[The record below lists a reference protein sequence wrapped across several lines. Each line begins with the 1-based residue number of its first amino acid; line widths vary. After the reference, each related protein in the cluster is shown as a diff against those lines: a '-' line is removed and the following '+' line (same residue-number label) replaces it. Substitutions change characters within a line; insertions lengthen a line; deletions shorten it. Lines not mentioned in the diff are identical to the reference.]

1 MKGNESSAG
10 SLLVAIV
17 DDDASMRN
25 STRRLIRSFGL
36 RVEAFASGR
45 EFLDSGCVTE
55 TACLILDLRMP
66 GMDGLELQCLLA
78 SANHRIPI
86 IFVTANESND
96 EQRRATQ
103 AGAVAFLR
111 KPVSE
116 QAHQPQSRP

>member
-10 SLLVAIV
+10 SLLIAIV

-45 EFLDSGCVTE
+45 EFLDSGCLTE

-66 GMDGLELQCLLA
+66 GMDGLGLQCLLA
-78 SANHRIPI
+78 SAQPPDSHHFCHR
-86 IFVTANESND
+86 ARE
-96 EQRRATQ
+96 
-103 AGAVAFLR
+103 
-111 KPVSE
+111 
-116 QAHQPQSRP
+116 